1 MENFLGREKHLRKV
15 LVDRHGDVPPRMG
28 DSDNLTHR
36 KLQIIYSHLM
46 VLQAY
51 YNLLQKKPIYQLEV
65 LKVEDSYNYYQATRS
80 ETRTNGHIHAKKLP
94 ISHF

>member
-15 LVDRHGDVPPRMG
+15 LVDRHGDDNARTG
-28 DSDNLTHR
+28 CSDNLTHQ
-36 KLQIIYSHLM
+36 KLQIIYSHLI

-51 YNLLQKKPIYQLEV
+51 YNLLQKKPIYP
-65 LKVEDSYNYYQATRS
+65 LKIRKVQDSYNYDQATRS
-80 ETRTNGHIHAKKLP
+80 ETRTNEHIHAKKLP